1 MGTVTGVL
9 MLQSGGAA
17 IPVTNQQLYL
27 ADILKDAAGV
37 ERAASYDPAS
47 SPRAFTDSDGHFV
60 FYSVK
65 PGRYTL
71 FLDMVVQSF
80 ILLKPGSQENIITS
94 VSAGQTTDFGT
105 LLYDALPIPAQ
116 TPSQSASSTS
126 YP

>member
-9 MLQSGGAA
+9 LLQSEGAA

-37 ERAASYDPAS
+37 ERAASYDPAN
-47 SPRAFTDSDGHFV
+47 SPRAFTDSAGHFV

-80 ILLKPGSQENIITS
+80 ILLKPGSQENIIIS